1 MGLTYEEFTPARSWV
16 TQART
21 VTEADV
27 ALFCGLSGDFN
38 PLHSDEEFSRGSGF
52 GARIAHGPLIQAMAI
67 GLMSQLNL
75 INGTA
80 MGLLNLNWNFRA
92 PVKFGDTVHAR
103 VTVQNT
109 RPTKSGAGVVTLRF
123 RVINQSGVEV
133 QEGTMILL
141 MASAEQKRNLV
152 DTTDQDALR

>member
-1 MGLTYEEFTPARSWV
+1 MGLAYEEFTPDRFWT

-38 PLHSDEEFSRGSGF
+38 PLHSDEEYSRSTNF
-52 GARIAHGPLIQAMAI
+52 GGRIAHGPLGMSMAI

-80 MGLLNLNWNFRA
+80 LALLNLNWNFKA
-92 PVKFGDTVHAR
+92 PIMLGDTIHAR
-103 VTVQNT
+103 VHPESV
-109 RPTKSGAGVVTLRF
+109 RPTHSERGVVALHFEVYKQDGTL
-123 RVINQSGVEV
+123 V
-133 QEGTMILL
+133 QEGTATLL
-141 MASAEQKRNLV
+141 MKSASFRE
-152 DTTDQDALR
+152 

>member
-1 MGLTYEEFTPARSWV
+1 MGLTYEEFTEARSWL

-38 PLHSDEEFSRGSGF
+38 PLHSDAEFSRGSGF
-52 GARIAHGPLIQAMAI
+52 GARVAHGPLVQAMAI

-80 MGLLNLNWNFRA
+80 IGLLNLNWSFRA
-92 PVKFGDTVHAR
+92 PVKFGDTIHAR
-103 VTVQNT
+103 ITVLNA
-109 RPTKSGAGVVTLRF
+109 RPARSGSGVVTLGF
-123 RVINQSGVEV
+123 QVINQSGFEV
-133 QEGTMILL
+133 QQGAMILL
-141 MASAEQKRNLV
+141 MASSAQRRSLV
-152 DTTDQDALR
+152 NVPDRSISR